1 MKHKTA
7 AIIDR
12 GNVRE
17 KNEDSY
23 LLCTKRFGRWE
34 AVLAAV
40 ADGMGGL
47 SCGEHASRY
56 TTECI
61 RQWWEQTMEGR
72 EQPPALQEMQ
82 ELLGFVVERIHKQ
95 LQDEMQERQLAM
107 GTTLSMLCLWKME
120 YILWQVGDSR
130 IYLIHGSSARQMTKD
145 QTWCQE
151 EMDAGR
157 LTEEQAAMH
166 PKRHVLTNALGS
178 REGLFIDVQ
187 TGKAKKG
194 RRFLLCSDGYY
205 HYFCEKELKKRLFCR
220 NPQKLLERSA
230 ERIKMGAA
238 EDNFTAVMVEV

>member
-1 MKHKTA
+1 MRHKIA
-7 AIIDR
+7 AVTDR
-12 GNVRE
+12 GNIRE
-17 KNEDSY
+17 KNEDNY
-23 LLCTKRFGRWE
+23 LLCTKRFGREE

-47 SCGEHASRY
+47 SCGEYASRY
-56 TTECI
+56 ATECI
-61 RQWWEQTMEGR
+61 RQWWKQTMEGR
-72 EQPPALQEMQ
+72 KQPPDLQEMQ

-107 GTTLSMLCLWKME
+107 GTTLSMLYLWKKE

-130 IYLIHGSSARQMTKD
+130 IYLLHGSAARQLTKD

-157 LTEEQAAMH
+157 LTKEQAAAH

-178 REGLFIDVQ
+178 REGLFIDIQ
-187 TGKAKKG
+187 MGKAKKG
-194 RRFLLCSDGYY
+194 GRFLLCSDGYY
-205 HYFCEKELKKRLFCR
+205 HYFCEKELKKRLLCR
-220 NPQKLLERSA
+220 NLQKILEHSA
-230 ERIKMGAA
+230 ERIKKGEA